1 MLNRLKDRISAAT
14 LACVLGFSFMLNLAA
29 TAWLNASYAAS
40 KFPVPYHV
48 AQLSFDAQRIKN
60 WYAYLIEQETLA
72 IYWQTQFIDFG
83 FIATVLLL
91 HVSMLWLA
99 SRLFEVDSFG
109 RRWME
114 RAAVLSAIAPLADTL
129 ENLVSFVMLSDPTG
143 FPDGLALLYSSL
155 AAIKFAFFIFAYV
168 ALPVGVLAGIISL
181 NLRRHE
187 RKVSW

>member
-1 MLNRLKDRISAAT
+1 MRNRLKDRISTAT
-14 LACVLGFSFMLNLAA
+14 LACVSGFSLVLNLVA
-29 TAWLNASYAAS
+29 TAWLNTSYAAS

-48 AQLSFDAQRIKN
+48 AQLSFDAQRIRS

-72 IYWQTQFIDFG
+72 IYWQTQLVDFV

-91 HVSMLWLA
+91 HVSTLLLA
-99 SRLFEVDSFG
+99 SRLFGVDSFG

-114 RAAVLSAIAPLADTL
+114 RAAVLSTIAPLADTV

-155 AAIKFAFFIFAYV
+155 AAIKFVFFAFAYV
-168 ALPVGVLAGIISL
+168 ALPVGVLAGIISQR
-181 NLRRHE
+181 LRRRE
-187 RKVSW
+187 SKAP

>member
-91 HVSMLWLA
+91 HMSMLWLA

>member
-1 MLNRLKDRISAAT
+1 MLNRLKDRLSTGT
-14 LACVLGFSFMLNLAA
+14 LACVSGVSFMLNLTA

-114 RAAVLSAIAPLADTL
+114 RAAVLSTIAPLADAL

-143 FPDGLALLYSSL
+143 FPDGLALLYSGL
-155 AAIKFAFFIFAYV
+155 AAIKFAFFIFAYLV
-168 ALPVGVLAGIISL
+168 LPLGLLAGITRL
-181 NLRRHE
+181 RLRR
-187 RKVSW
+187 RAARVP